1 MSADLMRALAI
12 SGGILLAVVVLIVVV
27 TIVTVKRGEIAMAAE
42 NKHHGHGH

>member
-12 SGGILLAVVVLIVVV
+12 SGGILLLVVVLTVIVS
-27 TIVTVKRGEIAMAAE
+27 IVTVKRGEVAMAAE